1 MNDIKNSIGWADESW
16 NPVVGCK
23 RVCSYCYAKRLN
35 DRYKWLP
42 DFSALKFYPERLND
56 RARKDTKKVFVGSMT
71 DICYWEPEWMKEVI
85 DYTTAFPEIIF
96 MFLTKNGKCYRKY
109 DFPLNCWLGITY
121 TDNWDYFE
129 CKNKMFLSIEPL
141 IKPIEYGHGLKKMDL
156 VIIGGL
162 TPRPV
167 HQAIWVDSII
177 KYCQKF
183 QIPYFLKKNLHYTE
197 VK

>member
-85 DYTTAFPEIIF
+85 DYTTAF
-96 MFLTKNGKCYRKY
+96 
-109 DFPLNCWLGITY
+109 
-121 TDNWDYFE
+121 
-129 CKNKMFLSIEPL
+129 
-141 IKPIEYGHGLKKMDL
+141 
-156 VIIGGL
+156 
-162 TPRPV
+162 
-167 HQAIWVDSII
+167 
-177 KYCQKF
+177 
-183 QIPYFLKKNLHYTE
+183 
-197 VK
+197 